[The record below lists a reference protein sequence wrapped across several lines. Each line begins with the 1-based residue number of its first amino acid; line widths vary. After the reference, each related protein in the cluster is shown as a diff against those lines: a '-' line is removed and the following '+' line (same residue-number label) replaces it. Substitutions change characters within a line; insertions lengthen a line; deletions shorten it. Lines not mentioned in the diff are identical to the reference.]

1 MNRRDFLQTSVAA
14 TAAAMGAGWLLPSC
28 TRNLRMDL
36 RMEGMDMNPV
46 PGQVSPE
53 AGKILYYASLAPSGH
68 NSQPW
73 FVQMVTE
80 NEWIIGSDARRWLPQ
95 VDGFNRGVILS
106 LGAFGE
112 NMVQAAAVYGLH
124 AEVEVIAQDRFDPR
138 VARVNL
144 SSTPPAQIPLERL
157 IFRRTVKSH
166 FQDRELS
173 SAHVKTFSKAVP
185 GHLHYFPLGSRHS
198 DLMAAQAIENFKI
211 QFENQKTME
220 EAAAWT
226 RLSDWDAL
234 KFRDGLTPAGME
246 ISGVAGWVVRHFMDP
261 GDVTGKAF
269 RQKGIQKVMTQA
281 REGGGWMVITS
292 SGTSVKAL
300 FECGRQFQRMALV
313 AREKMIAIH
322 PMTQTLEEKQGR
334 ETIEK
339 HHDSSMIPQ
348 FMLRVGYL
356 KKYPDP
362 VSLRRPVSWFLKG

>member
-1 MNRRDFLQTSVAA
+1 MNRRDFLQTSVGV

-28 TRNLRMDL
+28 TRNLRM
-36 RMEGMDMNPV
+36 EGMDMNPV
-46 PGQVSPE
+46 PGQAGPE
-53 AGKILYYASLAPSGH
+53 AWKILYYASLAPSGH

-73 FVQMVTE
+73 FVQTVTE
-80 NEWIIGSDARRWLPQ
+80 NEWIIGSDAQRWLPQ
-95 VDGFNRGVILS
+95 VDGSNREVILS

-112 NMVQAAAVYGLH
+112 NLVQAAAVYGFH

-144 SSTPPAQIPLERL
+144 TPAPPADIPLERL
-157 IFRRTVKSH
+157 TFRRTVKSH
-166 FQDRELS
+166 FQDRDLS
-173 SAHVKTFSKAVP
+173 SAHVKTFSRAVP
-185 GHLHYFPLGSRHS
+185 GHLHYFPRGSRHS
-198 DLMAAQAIENFKI
+198 DMMADQAVENFKR
-211 QFENQKTME
+211 QFENQPAME

-226 RLSDWDAL
+226 RLSDRDAM

-246 ISGVAGWVVRHFMDP
+246 ISGFAGWVVRHFMDQ

-269 RQKGIQKVMTQA
+269 RQKGIEKVMSQA
-281 REGGGWMVITS
+281 KEGGGWMVITS
-292 SGTSVKAL
+292 SGTSVREL
-300 FECGRQFQRMALV
+300 FECGRQFQRMALL

-322 PMTQTLEEKQGR
+322 PMTQTLEEKQGQ

-356 KKYPDP
+356 EKYPDP